1 LEQREQQEQQEE
13 REQRTERRTGSMTA
27 LLVVLLFA
35 AAAVAGWQWRER
47 AQVEAELSAQ
57 YQRAFYEL
65 ISQVENTEVLLA
77 KSLVAA
83 SPGQQVIHLTDVW
96 RQAFGAQSN
105 LNQLPFNDVSLL
117 RTSTFLTQ
125 VGDYAYALARRAARG
140 EGVTDE
146 QWQKLR
152 ELRGQ
157 AGVVVEQLHSVIDDS
172 QRGALTWREVQRLA
186 ARRLGRG
193 ENRFRDGFERLELEL
208 TEFPTLIYDGPFSDH
223 IERREPRG
231 LTGPA
236 VSEDEAAVIAR
247 EFSGAGE
254 GASVRVTGEADG
266 PIQAYAVRVERERG
280 DSAVELH
287 VSRQGGHVVWMLD
300 GRSVG
305 EPVLSL
311 EEAVQRAREF
321 LAKRGLSSM
330 EPTWASSSQGRAVIP
345 FVFVQDG
352 VRIYPDLVKVTVAL
366 DDGAIIGYEALGFL
380 MSHHPRTLPA
390 PQLGEAKARERLHP
404 ALSAET
410 GRLALIPLE
419 TLDEVLTWEFPA
431 YLDGDPYVVYINALT
446 GAEEQILKLL
456 PTGEGTLTL

>member
-1 LEQREQQEQQEE
+1 LEQREQQM
-13 REQRTERRTGSMTA
+13 ERRTGSVG
-27 LLVVLLFA
+27 LLVVLLLA

-77 KSLVAA
+77 KSLVTA

-105 LNQLPFNDVSLL
+105 LNQLPLNDISLL
-117 RTSTFLTQ
+117 RTSRFLTQ

-140 EGVTDE
+140 EAVTDE

-152 ELRGQ
+152 ELKDQ
-157 AGVVVEQLHSVIDDS
+157 AGVVVEQLHSIINDS
-172 QRGALTWREVQRLA
+172 QRGALSWREVQRLA
-186 ARRLGRG
+186 NRRLSRA

-231 LTGPA
+231 LSGPA
-236 VSEDEAAVIAR
+236 VSQDEAVVIAR
-247 EFSGAGE
+247 EFVGAGE
-254 GASVRVTGEADG
+254 GASARVTGEADG
-266 PIQAYAVRVERERG
+266 PIPAYAVRVERERG
-280 DSAVELH
+280 DGAVELH

-311 EEAVQRAREF
+311 EEAVRRAREF
-321 LAKRGLSSM
+321 LAERGLASM

-345 FVFVQDG
+345 FVFVKDG
-352 VRIYPDLVKVTVAL
+352 VRIYPDLVKVIVAL

-390 PQLGEAKARERLHP
+390 PRLGEAEARERLHP
-404 ALSAET
+404 ALSVET

-419 TLDEVLTWEFPA
+419 TLEEVLTWEFPA
-431 YLDGDPYVVYINALT
+431 SLDGEPYLVYINALS